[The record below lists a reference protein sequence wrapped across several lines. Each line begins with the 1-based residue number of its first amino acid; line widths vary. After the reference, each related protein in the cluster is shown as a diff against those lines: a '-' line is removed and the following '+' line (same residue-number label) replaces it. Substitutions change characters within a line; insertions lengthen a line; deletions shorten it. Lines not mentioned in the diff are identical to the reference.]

1 MAVDDPKSHPALGFL
16 TVLEHAQHG
25 LMGGYLV
32 LNPAGRPLE
41 FHCTT
46 PVKPNRAQQILYGPT
61 LEPYLFG
68 EQIGKSLVAKSSLE
82 PLVICTDLRPVMAL
96 RGLVSTPVALVVAD
110 HVAESLRDSEFAS
123 RSDAATCSASPDASA
138 AASEPMLRMPTVR
151 LDAAHEGR
159 PLLQIFQL
167 GRNRLAVPPDRESD
181 RAVILKRLGALEDLF
196 DLSEPF
202 GRIREAL
209 AEAQRR

>member
-1 MAVDDPKSHPALGFL
+1 MAVDDSKSQSALGFL

-32 LNPAGRPLE
+32 LNQTGRPLE

-68 EQIGKSLVAKSSLE
+68 EQIGKSLVAKSSLD
-82 PLVICTDLRPVMAL
+82 PLAICTDLRPVMAV
-96 RGLVSTPVALVVAD
+96 RALVSAPVALVVAD
-110 HVAESLRDSEFAS
+110 ERP
-123 RSDAATCSASPDASA
+123 SDAPKPDDAT
-138 AASEPMLRMPTVR
+138 LRVPTVR
-151 LDAAHEGR
+151 IDAAHDG

-167 GRNRLAVPPDRESD
+167 GRNRLAVPPGRESD
-181 RAVILKRLGALEDLF
+181 RAMILKRLGSLEDLF
-196 DLSEPF
+196 DLAEPF
-202 GRIREAL
+202 DRIREAL

>member
-1 MAVDDPKSHPALGFL
+1 MPVDDPKSQPALGFL

-32 LNPAGRPLE
+32 LNQAGRPLE

-46 PVKPNRAQQILYGPT
+46 PIKPNRAQEILYGPT

-68 EQIGKSLVAKSSLE
+68 EQIGKALVAKSSVE
-82 PLVICTDLRPVMAL
+82 PLMICTDLRPAMAV
-96 RGLVSTPVALVVAD
+96 RGLVNAPVALVLAD
-110 HVAESLRDSEFAS
+110 ERTNE
-123 RSDAATCSASPDASA
+123 SA
-138 AASEPMLRMPTVR
+138 AADTAAARGETMLRMPTVR
-151 LDAAHEGR
+151 IDAAHDGR

-167 GRNRLAVPPDRESD
+167 GRNRLAVPPDREGD
-181 RAVILKRLGALEDLF
+181 RAAILKRLAPLEDLF
-196 DLSEPF
+196 DLAEPF

-209 AEAQRR
+209 EEAQRR

>member
-1 MAVDDPKSHPALGFL
+1 MPTDEPKSQPALGFL

-46 PVKPNRAQQILYGPT
+46 PIKPNRAQEILYGPT

-68 EQIGKSLVAKSSLE
+68 EQIGKALVAKSSVE
-82 PLVICTDLRPVMAL
+82 PLLICTDLRPAMAV
-96 RGLVSTPVALVVAD
+96 RGLVSAPVALVLADERANDSPAASGVAD
-110 HVAESLRDSEFAS
+110 GRGE
-123 RSDAATCSASPDASA
+123 T
-138 AASEPMLRMPTVR
+138 MLRVPKVR
-151 LDAAHEGR
+151 VDAAHDGR
-159 PLLQIFQL
+159 PLLQIFQV
-167 GRNRLAVPPDRESD
+167 GRNRLAVTPDRESD
-181 RAVILKRLGALEDLF
+181 RAVILKRLAPLEDLF
-196 DLSEPF
+196 DFAEPF

-209 AEAQRR
+209 EEAQRR